1 MKGNSTLRN
10 AILEELANPKT
21 NYDFLKDIDIPEFET
36 QQIVID
42 IEPMP
47 PLEIV
52 SREQPP

>member
-10 AILEELANPKT
+10 AILEELANPKK
-21 NYDFLKDIDIPEFET
+21 NYDILKDIDIPQFEI
-36 QQIVID
+36 QKID